1 MNYRNRLLGQ
11 KNLMS
16 LVLRPDNL
24 HGLPVVVLGPGHL
37 GLIVQVQQGAGQ
49 VQIQNILGWARK
61 SKESTQ
67 KLTDLQSE

>member
-61 SKESTQ
+61 KQGEHSKA
-67 KLTDLQSE
+67 D